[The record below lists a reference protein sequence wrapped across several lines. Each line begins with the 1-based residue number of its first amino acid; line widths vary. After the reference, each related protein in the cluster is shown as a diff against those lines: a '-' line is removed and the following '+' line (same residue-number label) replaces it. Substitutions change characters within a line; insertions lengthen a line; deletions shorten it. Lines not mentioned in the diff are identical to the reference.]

1 MESDKMAKDGKTVIN
16 AWNEWDPLGHIIV
29 GRVDKSMTVKPTKEN
44 PIDVPLWAEI
54 FHTMDEQ
61 GVENYETAYEQIEG
75 FASLLEGRGIR
86 VDRPEVMDFSQE
98 VQTPDWVHNSMFGVM
113 PPRDILICFGNEILE
128 TTMSFRDRWYEFICY
143 RPLLEKYFKEDPNF
157 VWEAAPKPRL
167 TEATYEPGY
176 WHNYQE
182 VWSEEV
188 KKERHE
194 AQRWL
199 LTDHEPLFDAADMM
213 RYGKDIFVQPSLVT
227 NGPGIDWLRRHLEP
241 KGFRLHEVSFGGD
254 TMSIHLD
261 CQFFSP
267 HPGLVLQ
274 SPNLPSITPKF
285 HEFFKINGWEVVV
298 AEASSGQLPDPSHWL
313 AYNVLSLD
321 PNTICVEAAEGKVMD
336 QLDKMG
342 FEVIPVE
349 FANVAPFG
357 GGLHCSTVDIVRE
370 VDCEDYF
377 PKQIEGF

>member
-1 MESDKMAKDGKTVIN
+1 MKNAGTTVIN
-16 AWNEWDPLGHIIV
+16 AWNEWDPLKHVIV
-29 GRVDKSMTVKPTKEN
+29 GRVDKTSTIKPESEN
-44 PIDVPLWAEI
+44 PIDAPNWGDI
-54 FHTMDEQ
+54 FHTIGPDGEEQ
-61 GVENYETAYEQIEG
+61 FEKAYEQIEG
-75 FASLLEGRGIR
+75 FAALLEKRGIR
-86 VDRPEVMDFSQE
+86 VDRPTLMDFSQG
-98 VQTPDWVHNSMFGVM
+98 VQTPDWAHNTMFGVM

-176 WHNYQE
+176 WNNYQN

-188 KKERHE
+188 KQERH
-194 AQRWL
+194 AAKKWL

-227 NGPGIDWLRRHLEP
+227 NAPGIDWLRRHLEP
-241 KGFRLHEVSFGGD
+241 KGFRLHEVNFGGD
-254 TMSIHLD
+254 PMSIHLD

-267 HPGLVLQ
+267 RPGLLLQ
-274 SPNLPSITPKF
+274 SPNLPSTTPGF
-285 HEFFKINGWEVVV
+285 HELFKANGWEVVT
-298 AEASSGQLPDPSHWL
+298 ADDSSGKLPDPSFFL

-321 PNTICVEAAEGKVMD
+321 QNTICVEAAEVKVID

-342 FEVIPVE
+342 LDVIPVE
-349 FANVAPFG
+349 FANVAAFG
-357 GGLHCSTVDIVRE
+357 GGLHCSTVDIFRDG
-370 VDCEDYF
+370 DCEDYF